1 MTRTDRKIL
10 FTALAFFA
18 VVTKGKNASE
28 PHDTSWV
35 LKLAGL
41 VENFCAEHVS
51 CVLGGA
57 ADETGTLA
65 VDEIIERHIG
75 ELREKEETRLPED
88 KTELINLHD
97 RLQQRKTR
105 RMRREFYGSVTEGQL
120 SDLVLRLLDEEI
132 EAAEEA
138 KLT

>member
-10 FTALAFFA
+10 FTSLAFFA
-18 VVTKGKNASE
+18 VISKGKNASD
-28 PHDTSWV
+28 PHKAERV

-41 VENFCAEHVS
+41 VESFCAEHVGS
-51 CVLGGA
+51 ALWSGT
-57 ADETGTLA
+57 DETGTLA

-88 KTELINLHD
+88 KAALINLHD

-105 RMRREFYGSVTEGQL
+105 RLRREFYGSATEGQL
-120 SDLVLRLLDEEI
+120 ADLVLALLDEEI
-132 EAAEEA
+132 EDRGAA
-138 KLT
+138 KLA